1 MALHII
7 KLCVGC
13 TSIEDLR
20 DWQLEKL
27 AQARKAKR
35 QARLWHR
42 TRMFPK
48 RGEEIIGQGSLYWVI
63 KAVVQ
68 VRQPIIDLEA
78 VTGEDGIA
86 RCDIVLSPELIPVRP
101 VPRRA
106 FQGWRYLKPED
117 APADLKGGLGGEI
130 ARMPEAMRA
139 ELLSLGLI

>member
-1 MALHII
+1 MTLHII

-13 TSIEDLR
+13 VSIEDLR
-20 DWQLEKL
+20 DWQEEKL

-35 QARLWHR
+35 TARLWHR

-48 RGEEIIGQGSLYWVI
+48 RGSEIIGQGSLYWVI
-63 KAVVQ
+63 KAAVQ
-68 VRQPIIDLEA
+68 VRQPIVGLEA

-86 RCDIVLSPELIPVRP
+86 RCDIILAPELIPVRP

-106 FQGWRYLKPED
+106 FQGWRYLPADD
-117 APADLKGGLGGEI
+117 APADLAGGVAGDLS
-130 ARMPEAMRA
+130 RMPEAMRA